1 MAPKLDDDA
10 AYKAYKQLVNRP
22 LGVPAFGTDKDG
34 AYIVSSG
41 ELFCRLDMLSEQEKY
56 DAKLQGEP
64 TIRLC
69 GHDTRFSHTGNLRAH
84 LTKGHKV
91 KLVEIHKGASTM
103 LEVIDAGTNYS
114 GYMPA
119 HSMMPYSQA
128 RQGHMAECQ
137 GAMHKDDLALRT
149 PFHGSLGH
157 GYRVPVDRS
166 PIYSTL
172 HIATLDQTIPKA
184 VPAVFTPENART
196 LSDPIY
202 GNRNVY
208 IRGLR
213 LDTNDEILAAYAR
226 LFGSVET
233 LIAITEGKPIFG
245 FVEYCDVRDSEKCIR
260 GFYAQGYEVSFAKES
275 FNSRLKAKGD
285 HSSTNLY
292 VSNLPKSMNEMEL
305 AAIFMNYNV
314 VSSRILHDSQAA
326 AALDLHGEDPP
337 YTQIII
343 EYLSFFSFD
352 SPDICK
358 KIIRSYHGQPVGKE
372 GILLQVRFADTPAQ
386 KDLKKITTERRRFR
400 TIEYNASALGRGREM
415 GLLQTRLG

>member
-1 MAPKLDDDA
+1 MGNQCMIGLFPQAYLNAPNGTIPA
-10 AYKAYKQLVNRP
+10 ASYTIPAVIAPQFLYTICSPQPVAAALQNGGYAPYGPSRAYATQ
-22 LGVPAFGTDKDG
+22 A
-34 AYIVSSG
+34 
-41 ELFCRLDMLSEQEKY
+41 
-56 DAKLQGEP
+56 
-64 TIRLC
+64 
-69 GHDTRFSHTGNLRAH
+69 
-84 LTKGHKV
+84 
-91 KLVEIHKGASTM
+91 
-103 LEVIDAGTNYS
+103 NYS

-172 HIATLDQTIPKA
+172 SPQTPHNA

-196 LSDPIY
+196 LDQSLSNPIY

-213 LDTNDEILAAYAR
+213 PDTNDEILAAYAR

-233 LIAITEGKPIFG
+233 LIAIIDTGTRACKGFG
-245 FVEYCDVRDSEKCIR
+245 FVEYFDVRDSEKCIR

-305 AAIFMNYNV
+305 AAIFINYNV
-314 VSSRILHDSQAA
+314 VSSRILHDSQGNSCGA
-326 AALDLHGEDPP
+326 G
-337 YTQIII
+337 
-343 EYLSFFSFD
+343 
-352 SPDICK
+352 
-358 KIIRSYHGQPVGKE
+358 
-372 GILLQVRFADTPAQ
+372 FA
-386 KDLKKITTERRRFR
+386 R
-400 TIEYNASALGRGREM
+400 
-415 GLLQTRLG
+415 